1 MAKEAYKYPKIFV
14 ACSYRYP
21 FDKKG
26 LESCL
31 RNLPVTV
38 HFLDSKLKTK
48 QLFKLVRE
56 SLAQADFSLFDVSTW
71 NANVSMELGLAEGR
85 NSPYYILLNSRQ
97 KKGVPADLQGLQRIE
112 YTSFHGR
119 DRSLEFQFVKY
130 FLSGLTYT
138 RRTSARFGADPK
150 REKLVIAAL
159 RILGFLRDHGEI
171 KLDQV
176 QGIAKGLNLRLADR
190 KRVLKALHDV
200 GVVRLQKG
208 SKYYALDRD
217 LFKKWT

>member
-1 MAKEAYKYPKIFV
+1 MAKQAYKYPRIFV

-26 LESCL
+26 LERCL
-31 RNLPVTV
+31 RSLPVTV

-48 QLFKLVRE
+48 QLFRLVRDA
-56 SLAQADFSLFDVSTW
+56 LAQADFSLFDVSTW
-71 NANVSMELGLAEGR
+71 NPNVSMELGLAEGR
-85 NSPYYILLNSRQ
+85 NSPYYILLNSKQ

-112 YTSFHGR
+112 YTSFQGR

-138 RRTSARFGADPK
+138 RRISTKIGPDPK

-159 RILGFLRDHGEI
+159 RVLGFLRDHDEI

-190 KRVLKALHDV
+190 KKVLKVLSDV

-208 SKYYALDRD
+208 SKYYVLDRD